1 MPSHHQNLEFIL
13 PVMQSYELLVVFPG
27 TLAETEV
34 GTLADAV
41 KKQVEDIGATD
52 VSMSDL
58 GKSRLAYPMRHIRYG
73 YFRMYRFAAEP
84 TKVPVM
90 QSKILLISQVL
101 RAFVQKFDPS
111 KQAQPLNR
119 IMSDAAIAA
128 EAEESKKAP
137 VVEETAAPE
146 VVEFQTVAKATT
158 PKSTKKEE
166 EKVASTTEAINLDD
180 IDKKLDELLESDLT
194 KV

>member
-1 MPSHHQNLEFIL
+1 
-13 PVMQSYELLVVFPG
+13 MQSYELLVVFPG

-41 KKQVEDIGATD
+41 KKQVEDIGAID

-90 QSKILLISQVL
+90 QSKILLINQVL
-101 RAFVQKFDPS
+101 RAFVQKFDPT

-128 EAEESKKAP
+128 EAEEIKKAP

-146 VVEFQTVAKATT
+146 VVEFQTVSKA
-158 PKSTKKEE
+158 PALKPVKEE
-166 EKVASTTEAINLDD
+166 EKTASTTEAINLED

>member
-1 MPSHHQNLEFIL
+1 
-13 PVMQSYELLVVFPG
+13 
-27 TLAETEV
+27 
-34 GTLADAV
+34 
-41 KKQVEDIGATD
+41 
-52 VSMSDL
+52 
-58 GKSRLAYPMRHIRYG
+58 
-73 YFRMYRFAAEP
+73 
-84 TKVPVM
+84 
-90 QSKILLISQVL
+90 
-101 RAFVQKFDPS
+101 
-111 KQAQPLNR
+111 
-119 IMSDAAIAA
+119 MSDAAIAA